1 MRTPDASAKSTPAT
15 DNIIT
20 ILVVSST
27 SGLVSVSHLA
37 KAVLYLYICDMALEI
52 KRATT
57 PRIYDLRFTVLFD
70 SYIFFILF
78 HISFYYSDNP
88 LYPTNISHLTAS
100 ILLLIQ
106 MESVKSFILYTN
118 FSIFFTF
125 HAVNHF
131 LYYCIITISLR
142 KCSSL

>member
-27 SGLVSVSHLA
+27 SGLVSASHLA

-57 PRIYDLRFTVLFD
+57 LRIYDFE
-70 SYIFFILF
+70 Y
-78 HISFYYSDNP
+78 NP
-88 LYPTNISHLTAS
+88 
-100 ILLLIQ
+100 
-106 MESVKSFILYTN
+106 
-118 FSIFFTF
+118 
-125 HAVNHF
+125 
-131 LYYCIITISLR
+131 SLEN
-142 KCSSL
+142 K